1 MTGRTQVPDGWLVA
15 RLGDVADWVNGLAF
29 RDIQFS
35 EIGKPI
41 IRIAELKA
49 GITTETKFTNQCF
62 DQSVHIRQG
71 DLLFAWSGQPETS
84 INSFWWNGPEGW
96 LNQHIFRVTTRPQ
109 VNTTFFYYLLRHLNS
124 VFVRIARGKQTAGL
138 GHVTKEELFKMVAA
152 FPPMWE
158 QKAIAAALGGVDEAI
173 ERTEEAI
180 AATERLRDALLHELL
195 TRGVPDLHSEWK
207 EAPGIGTIPA
217 CWDVVRLG
225 DVAEVQ
231 TGRAVNRK
239 AIRTEG
245 LEIPYLSVANV
256 KDGYLDLGIVK
267 NMLVLVDE
275 IDRYKLRDD
284 DVLFTEGGDADK
296 LGRGAVWRNEIAL
309 CLHQNHVFAVRP
321 RQGVLTSDFLA
332 SFAASRYG
340 KRYFLSAAKQT
351 TNLASVNASQLKLMP
366 MPLPTLPEQQTIVAA
381 LDGVDEAIEQARQ
394 ERNGLQLLKASAA
407 DALLTGARAGGISL
421 KDQGK
426 DNWKS

>member
-1 MTGRTQVPDGWLVA
+1 M
-15 RLGDVADWVNGLAF
+15 RL
-29 RDIQFS
+29 
-35 EIGKPI
+35 
-41 IRIAELKA
+41 
-49 GITTETKFTNQCF
+49 
-62 DQSVHIRQG
+62 
-71 DLLFAWSGQPETS
+71 LLPPLPE
-84 INSFWWNGPEGW
+84 
-96 LNQHIFRVTTRPQ
+96 QR
-109 VNTTFFYYLLRHLNS
+109 
-124 VFVRIARGKQTAGL
+124 
-138 GHVTKEELFKMVAA
+138 
-152 FPPMWE
+152 
-158 QKAIAAALGGVDEAI
+158 AIAAVLDFIDEAI
-173 ERTEEAI
+173 ERTEEVI

-195 TRGVPDLHSEWK
+195 TSGVPGQHSEWK

-245 LEIPYLSVANV
+245 LEVPYLSVANV

-321 RQGVLTSDFLA
+321 RQGVLNSDFLA

-351 TNLASVNASQLKLMP
+351 TNLASVNAGQLKLMP
-366 MPLPTLPEQQTIVAA
+366 MPLPTLQEQLTIVAA

-407 DALLTGARAGGISL
+407 DALLTGRVRVGTRLSL
-421 KDQGK
+421 Y
-426 DNWKS
+426 